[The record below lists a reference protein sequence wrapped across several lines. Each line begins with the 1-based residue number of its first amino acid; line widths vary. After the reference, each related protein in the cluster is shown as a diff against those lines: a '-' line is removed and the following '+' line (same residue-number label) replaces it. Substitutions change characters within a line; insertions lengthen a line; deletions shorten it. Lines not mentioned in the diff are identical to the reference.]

1 MQNVLLTGPAG
12 ANKTGEARAM
22 LRAAA
27 GPMVAADFQSILVAL
42 TLAERLPNG
51 RYPERLESQ
60 AAWLLPLTEAIRQ
73 TVITFATERDIG
85 LVATSSDGSPARRG
99 YLLSRLGPSS
109 RELVVDPGLDV
120 VTARL
125 SGPDGVLSDQCKS
138 AIQRYY
144 GRL

>member
-1 MQNVLLTGPAG
+1 MPTLITGPAG

-27 GPMVAADFQSILVAL
+27 GPMVAADFQSILAAL
-42 TLAERLPNG
+42 TLLERLPNG

-60 AAWLLPLTEAIRQ
+60 AAWLLPLVESVRQ
-73 TVITFATERDIG
+73 TVITFAEERGIDV
-85 LVATSSDGSPARRG
+85 VATNSDGSQVRRA
-99 YLLSRLGPSS
+99 YLLSRLGAGA

-125 SGPDGVLSDQCKS
+125 SGPDGLSEQCS
-138 AIQRYY
+138 QAIQRFY
-144 GRL
+144 GRR

>member
-12 ANKTGEARAM
+12 AGKTQEARAM

-42 TLAERLPNG
+42 TLLERLPSG
-51 RYPERLESQ
+51 RYAERVESQ
-60 AAWLLPLTEAIRQ
+60 ASWLLPMTEAVRQ

-99 YLLSRLGPSS
+99 YLLSRLGAGA
-109 RELVVDPGLDV
+109 RELVVDPGIDV

-125 SGPDGVLSDQCKS
+125 SGPDGVLSEQCS
-138 AIQRYY
+138 QAIQRFY
-144 GRL
+144 GRR